1 MIWNIWE
8 TTKFSDPSYT
18 IKNSQ
23 RILKR
28 NAECCNKLYG
38 ASYHK
43 CRNLYKKKSIDM
55 ETKGHS
61 LAHYFSRQTTI
72 IRSWPLWYT
81 KWPNLWRNLEGQ
93 F

>member
-1 MIWNIWE
+1 MLSAVINSMVLAITNVE
-8 TTKFSDPSYT
+8 TYT
-18 IKNSQ
+18 
-23 RILKR
+23 
-28 NAECCNKLYG
+28 
-38 ASYHK
+38 
-43 CRNLYKKKSIDM
+43 KKKSIDM